1 MIIKE
6 GFLSELSITLSQVS
20 GEPLTF
26 LAIEPKESQSCPST
40 LSPASLRPRPAVH
53 GESIGIRGTLATPRV
68 SLWHLVFQVTD
79 SKQHTLLAA
88 AV

>member
-26 LAIEPKESQSCPST
+26 LAIEPNDT
-40 LSPASLRPRPAVH
+40 
-53 GESIGIRGTLATPRV
+53 
-68 SLWHLVFQVTD
+68 
-79 SKQHTLLAA
+79 
-88 AV
+88 